1 MDGSK
6 KNRGRTVYRN
16 AAGVGFLLLDS
27 SFEPIYANDDAIQI
41 LAYPKGRR
49 ELRSLDGVL
58 GTKIRSV
65 LFDNHSSSPSLPPTA
80 FLSGR
85 RHYHC
90 RTFAVESHLRDPS
103 HATIVLFQRGLRES
117 IDVAQM
123 APAFHLTEREQET
136 VGFLI
141 EGLTSKEIA
150 THMNISPDSVK
161 AFIKPVMIKMGVA
174 ARSGI
179 IGKIVKT
186 VSKGDEHCPR
196 WQAT

>member
-1 MDGSK
+1 MDGTQ
-6 KNRGRTVYRN
+6 KNHGRTIRHN
-16 AAGVGFLLLDS
+16 SPRVGFLLLDA

-58 GTKIRSV
+58 GKKIRSV
-65 LFDNHSSSPSLPPTA
+65 LFDNHSLSPSLPPTA

-90 RTFAVESHLRDPS
+90 RAFAVESNSTNPS
-103 HATIVLFQRGLRES
+103 DATVVLFQRGLRES

-150 THMNISPDSVK
+150 TYMNISPNTVK
-161 AFIKPVMIKMGVA
+161 TFIRLVMIKMDVST
-174 ARSGI
+174 RSGV

-186 VSKGDEHCPR
+186 VSKGDEDCGAM
-196 WQAT
+196 QL

>member
-1 MDGSK
+1 MDGTQ
-6 KNRGRTVYRN
+6 KNHGRTIRHN
-16 AAGVGFLLLDS
+16 SPRVGFLLLDA

-41 LAYPKGRR
+41 LTYPKGQRERR

-58 GTKIRSV
+58 GKKIRSL

-90 RTFAVESHLRDPS
+90 RAFAVESNSTNPS
-103 HATIVLFQRGLRES
+103 DATVVLFQRGLRES

-150 THMNISPDSVK
+150 THMNISPNSVK
-161 AFIKPVMIKMGVA
+161 AFIRLVMIKMGVST
-174 ARSGI
+174 RSGI
-179 IGKIVKT
+179 IGKIVKNHT
-186 VSKGDEHCPR
+186 LR
-196 WQAT
+196 